1 MTFPVQI
8 TFRNMP
14 ASRMLEQRI
23 EELAQ
28 RLEKFSSRIL
38 DCTVLIQRPHQSRRK
53 GDLFDVHI
61 NITVPGSLIVV
72 HRAHAADA
80 SHVDPYVAL
89 RDTFIAMRR
98 KLQDHERILR
108 GETKAHAGRTGPGG
122 SPDSAQTGSARPA

>member
-23 EELAQ
+23 KEFAQ

-38 DCTVLIQRPHQSRRK
+38 DCTVLINRPHQSRRK
-53 GDLFDVHI
+53 GDLFDIHI

-98 KLQDHERILR
+98 KLQDHDRILR
-108 GETKAHAGRTGPGG
+108 GETKTHASRRDG
-122 SPDSAQTGSARPA
+122 SGSRDSAVTAWPRNL